1 MSGRFTKKR
10 AFVALGLVAA
20 LTVAGAAY
28 AFFQS
33 TGTGTGTAAV
43 GSATQW
49 GVSSATSGGPMYP
62 GTTMGDESVKVTIT
76 NNGSGNQSLNSFTM
90 SVAQSNGS
98 AWTSPTTNYPT
109 ENACSASDF
118 ALGTNTA
125 AGSYTV
131 DKSVDTKLPDDLAPG
146 SSYSTTVNL
155 HMLDTQVP
163 QDNCQGL
170 TNVPLY
176 ITAK

>member
-10 AFVALGLVAA
+10 AFVAIGLVAA
-20 LTVAGAAY
+20 LAVAGAAY

-33 TGTGTGTAAV
+33 TGSGTGTASV

-49 GVSSATSGGPMYP
+49 SVLSGTSNGPMYP
-62 GTTMGDESVKVTIT
+62 GSTSSDESVKVTIT
-76 NNGSGNQSLNSFTM
+76 NKGSGNQSLNSFTM

-98 AWTSPTTNYPT
+98 AWTSSTTNYPS
-109 ENACSASDF
+109 ENACSATDF

-131 DKSVDTKLPDDLAPG
+131 DKSVDATLPDDLAPG
-146 SSYSTTVNL
+146 ASYSTTVNL
-155 HMLDTQVP
+155 HMLDTGVP

>member
-1 MSGRFTKKR
+1 MSRRFTKKR
-10 AFVALGLVAA
+10 AVVALGLVAA
-20 LTVAGAAY
+20 LAVAGGAY

-33 TGTGTGTAAV
+33 TGTGTGTASV

-49 GVSSATSGGPMYP
+49 SVSSATTGGPMYP
-62 GTTMGDESVKVTIT
+62 GTTSGDQSVKVTIK
-76 NNGSGNQSLNSFTM
+76 NSGSGNQSLNSFTI

-98 AWTSPTTNYPT
+98 AWTSSTTSYPS

-118 ALGTNTA
+118 SLGTNTT

-131 DKSVDTKLPDDLAPG
+131 DKSVDATLPDDLAPG

-176 ITAK
+176 VTAK